1 MGIDSI
7 RGRPPVS
14 PPVAD
19 DGSGTRRA
27 GTGPLGA
34 TEAQPSRSVSS
45 VSSVSS
51 ASPFSAAAAPRP
63 AGVEPVAASI
73 LAQFRSGQIDV
84 ARYLDLKVE
93 EATAHLRALPPA
105 QLASIRSTLRDRLV
119 NDPALAG
126 LVEAA
131 TGRLVPPDDG

>member
-14 PPVAD
+14 PPVA
-19 DGSGTRRA
+19 
-27 GTGPLGA
+27 GA
-34 TEAQPSRSVSS
+34 TEAQPSHSPG
-45 VSSVSS
+45 S
-51 ASPFSAAAAPRP
+51 AKSFEADAAPRP
-63 AGVEPVAASI
+63 AGVEPAASSI

-131 TGRLVPPDDG
+131 TGRLVRPDDG